1 MNSISLFPAACAG
14 HLWCAFSVDLG
25 PYTDSLPATH
35 PVNAARYI
43 RFMQWGVFSAIFRPH
58 DGGNADT
65 RIWTFADE
73 HYQILRDYTRLRGA
87 LTPWVYALAA
97 KTRDESVPFSRPM
110 WWDYENE
117 AAANKED
124 ARAMDEQFGFGEGV
138 LVRPISEFIS
148 PDGDTKPPFNSSNVH
163 AINSSSYSVWLPDGC
178 WLNWDATQKICG
190 PVRHSGVAQLRDVPV
205 FVKPGTVLPMWPPG
219 RRLLSEPP
227 AKRTRLWTLFI
238 SSAGEVGRGSDHEDD
253 GETLSLN
260 ASVTTLRYSYGSALL
275 EVNVSVPV
283 GSYDGMAD
291 STRCR
296 SVASRRVSHMYL
308 MTWVL
313 NAAWVR
319 VAALRCT
326 AAMQVITRLRPT
338 GSSLRIWERWR
349 SRQVRWWWSARLCCR
364 RKGCVSRSPIE
375 GFRCNFRCEYV
386 GR

>member
-291 STRCR
+291 SKTHALQVRGIKK
-296 SVASRRVSHMYL
+296 SVAYVSDDMGVECCVG
-308 MTWVL
+308 TGS
-313 NAAWVR
+313 
-319 VAALRCT
+319 CT
-326 AAMQVITRLRPT
+326 AMHSGNA
-338 GSSLRIWERWR
+338 GDYSSPAYWEQPADMGEMAVTAGALVVVCPAVLSTEGLRIT
-349 SRQVRWWWSARLCCR
+349 
-364 RKGCVSRSPIE
+364 ITH
-375 GFRCNFRCEYV
+375 
-386 GR
+386 